1 MTLPHRT
8 HPFQIVDVF
17 TDRPLA
23 GNQLAVVTDARGLDT
38 AAMQA
43 IAREFNFAETSFILP
58 PADPANDAHVRI
70 FTPAEEMPFAG
81 HPNVGTA
88 FVVARMG
95 QLFGRQVTDALRFE
109 EQAGLVHLEVLRT
122 EGRVTG
128 ARCRAP
134 RPLVIGAGVEPRTVA
149 ELAGLAEADI
159 LTGRFGPCF
168 ASVGAEFLLAEVS
181 ADALERAR
189 PIAAAFAAH
198 EGRIGQTAGL
208 MGLHLHSR
216 DPNDP
221 SRLDVR
227 MFAPLSGVP
236 EDPATGSAA
245 AALAAFLNSLDPACT
260 HFTLSQGRHIGR
272 PSTIQAQAGS
282 GKDGPGEVWIGGGCA
297 FFAAGELSAS

>member
-1 MTLPHRT
+1 MRR

-23 GNQLAVVTDARGLDT
+23 GNQLAVVTDAQGLDT

-43 IAREFNFAETSFILP
+43 IAREFNFAETSFLLP
-58 PADPANDAHVRI
+58 PADQANDAHVRI
-70 FTPAEEMPFAG
+70 FTPTEEMPFAG

-88 FVVARMG
+88 FVAARLG
-95 QLFGRQVTDALRFE
+95 TLFGKPVADRLRFE
-109 EQAGLVHLEVLRT
+109 EQAGLVQLELLRDQ
-122 EGRVTG
+122 GLVTG

-134 RPLVIGAGVEPRTVA
+134 RSLAIGAGVEPRTVA
-149 ELAGLAEADI
+149 ELAGLSEADI

-168 ASVGAEFLLAEVS
+168 ASVGAEFLLAEVT

-189 PIAAAFAAH
+189 PISAAFQAH

-208 MGLHLHSR
+208 LGLHLHAR

-245 AALAAFLNSLDPACT
+245 AALGAFLNSLSPSET
-260 HFTLSQGRHIGR
+260 RFTLAQGRHIGR
-272 PSTIQAQAGS
+272 PSTIVADAH
-282 GKDGPGEVWIGGGCA
+282 PGEVWIGGTCA
-297 FFAAGELSAS
+297 FFAEGALVSP

>member
-1 MTLPHRT
+1 MSAKIPFQIV
-8 HPFQIVDVF
+8 PFQIVDVF

-38 AAMQA
+38 ARMQA

-58 PADPANDAHVRI
+58 PADPANDAQVRI
-70 FTPAEEMPFAG
+70 FTPEEEMPFAG

-88 FVVARMG
+88 FVAARMG
-95 QLFGRQVTDALRFE
+95 QLFGRPVTDTLRFE
-109 EQAGLVHLEVLRT
+109 EQAGLVQLQVTRNGST
-122 EGRVTG
+122 ITG

-134 RPLVIGAGVEPRTVA
+134 RTLLIGAGVEPRTVA

-168 ASVGAEFLLAEVS
+168 ASVGAEFLLAEVT

-189 PIAAAFAAH
+189 PIAAAFQAH
-198 EGRIGQTAGL
+198 EGRIGQSAGL
-208 MGLHLHSR
+208 LGLHLHVR

-221 SRLDVR
+221 GRLDVR

-245 AALAAFLNSLDPACT
+245 AVLAAFLNSLAPAET
-260 HFTLSQGRHIGR
+260 RFTLAQGRHIGR
-272 PSTIQAQAGS
+272 PSNILAEAR
-282 GKDGPGEVWIGGGCA
+282 PGEVWIGGACA
-297 FFAAGELSAS
+297 FFAAGEITLS

>member
-1 MTLPHRT
+1 MTSL
-8 HPFQIVDVF
+8 PFQIVDVF

-58 PADPANDAHVRI
+58 PTDPSNDAHVRI
-70 FTPAEEMPFAG
+70 FTPEEEMPFAG

-88 FVVARMG
+88 FVAARLG
-95 QLFGRQVTDALRFE
+95 TLFGKPVGERLRFE
-109 EQAGLVHLEVLRT
+109 EQAGLVHLELLRAG
-122 EGRVTG
+122 ERATG

-134 RPLVIGAGVEPRTVA
+134 RRLAIGAGVEPRTVA

-181 ADALERAR
+181 ADALERAQ
-189 PIAAAFAAH
+189 PVVSAFQAH
-198 EGRIGQTAGL
+198 EGRIGQSAGL
-208 MGLHLHSR
+208 LGLHLHSR
-216 DPNDP
+216 DANDP
-221 SRLDVR
+221 TRIDVR

-245 AALAAFLNSLDPACT
+245 AALGGFLNSLSSHET
-260 HFTLSQGRHIGR
+260 RFTLSQGRHIGR
-272 PSTIQAQAGS
+272 PSTIRVEAE
-282 GKDGPGEVWIGGGCA
+282 PHEVWIGGACA
-297 FFAAGELSAS
+297 FFAEGTLTLP

>member
-1 MTLPHRT
+1 MTS

-38 AAMQA
+38 TAMQA
-43 IAREFNFAETSFILP
+43 IAREFNFAETSFLLP
-58 PADPANDAHVRI
+58 PNDPANDAQVRI
-70 FTPAEEMPFAG
+70 FTPEEEMPFAG

-88 FVVARMG
+88 FVAARLDT
-95 QLFGRQVTDALRFE
+95 LFGKPVADRLQFE
-109 EQAGLVHLEVLRT
+109 EQAGLVQLELLRAN
-122 EGRVTG
+122 GSVTG

-134 RPLVIGAGVEPRTVA
+134 RALTIGAGVEPRTVA

-168 ASVGAEFLLAEVS
+168 ASVGAEFLLAEVT
-181 ADALERAR
+181 ADALERAQ
-189 PIAAAFAAH
+189 PLTAAFQAH

-208 MGLHLHSR
+208 LGVHIHAR

-221 SRLDVR
+221 TRLDVR
-227 MFAPLSGVP
+227 MFAPLSGVA

-245 AALAAFLNSLDPACT
+245 AALGAFLNSLSPADT
-260 HFTLSQGRHIGR
+260 RFTLSQGRHIGR
-272 PSTIQAQAGS
+272 PSTIHVDAQ
-282 GKDGPGEVWIGGGCA
+282 PGEVWIGGACA
-297 FFAAGELSAS
+297 FFAEGVLTLP